1 MTVKL
6 SFEGQTV
13 IVTGAAHGFG
23 RAISLAF
30 ATGGAR
36 VWGCDLVAAELLE
49 TQRLCAMLEGTC
61 SVRTVDVTKRNE
73 VLAFVREAEEESHSG
88 AIDVL
93 VNNAGGVL
101 GQVGTP
107 VEEVNAADWQA
118 ILDVNLTAVFTFA
131 QAVAAGMKRAGRGR
145 IINIAS
151 GAGLGPSLTGIQAYA
166 AAKAGQINLTR
177 QLCHELGPFGIT
189 ANAIA
194 PGFVRSNPNTERQW
208 QAYGAEKQRELVES
222 IAMRRLGTPEDIAAG
237 VLFFASEHAAWIS
250 GQVLSID
257 GGH

>member
-1 MTVKL
+1 MEIT
-6 SFEGQTV
+6 FPGQTV

-23 RAISLAF
+23 RAFAIAF
-30 ATGGAR
+30 AAAGAH
-36 VWGCDLVAAELLE
+36 VWGCDLVSDELEETARLGNAVGRCTVRAIDITQRDSVINLVRAAE
-49 TQRLCAMLEGTC
+49 
-61 SVRTVDVTKRNE
+61 
-73 VLAFVREAEEESHSG
+73 ESSLKG

-101 GQVGTP
+101 GQVGQP
-107 VEEVNAADWQA
+107 IEQVRAAEWHA

-131 QAVAAGMKRAGRGR
+131 QAVAPAMKRAGHGR

-194 PGFVRSNPNTERQW
+194 PGFVRSNANTERQW
-208 QAYGAEKQRELVES
+208 AAYGPDGQRALVES
-222 IAMRRLGTPEDIAAG
+222 IAMRRLGSADDIAAG
-237 VLFFASEHAAWIS
+237 VLFLASAQAGWIC

>member
-1 MTVKL
+1 
-6 SFEGQTV
+6 
-13 IVTGAAHGFG
+13 
-23 RAISLAF
+23 
-30 ATGGAR
+30 
-36 VWGCDLVAAELLE
+36 
-49 TQRLCAMLEGTC
+49 
-61 SVRTVDVTKRNE
+61 
-73 VLAFVREAEEESHSG
+73 
-88 AIDVL
+88 
-93 VNNAGGVL
+93 VL
-101 GQVGTP
+101 GQVDKP
-107 VEEVNAADWQA
+107 IEKVRAEEWHA

-131 QAVAAGMKRAGRGR
+131 QAVSAGMKRAGRGR
-145 IINIAS
+145 IVNIAS

-194 PGFVRSNPNTERQW
+194 PGFVRSNPNTEKQW
-208 QAYGAEKQRELVES
+208 QGYGAEGQRDLVEG

-237 VLFFASEHAAWIS
+237 VLFLASEQASWIC

>member
-1 MTVKL
+1 MQITFSK
-6 SFEGQTV
+6 QTV

-23 RAISLAF
+23 RAIAVAF
-30 ATGGAR
+30 AASGAH
-36 VWGCDLVAAELLE
+36 VWGCDLVASELAE
-49 TQRLCAMLEGTC
+49 TQHLCAEAGGRC
-61 SVRTVDVTKRNE
+61 SVRAVDVTARE
-73 VLAFVREAEEESHSG
+73 AALAFVREAEASSTTG

-101 GQVGTP
+101 GQVGKPIEKVRVT
-107 VEEVNAADWQA
+107 DWQA
-118 ILDVNLTAVFTFA
+118 ILDVNLTAVFTLV
-131 QAVAAGMKRAGRGR
+131 QAVSAGMKHAGRGR

-189 ANAIA
+189 VNAIA

-208 QAYGAEKQRELVES
+208 EAYGAEGQRELVES
-222 IAMRRLGTPEDIAAG
+222 IAMRRLGTPDDIVAG
-237 VLFFASEHAAWIS
+237 VLFLASEQASWIC